1 MLFTLRINQKMAH
14 DEKISINAAIVFETI
29 YQLSRLSYANIK
41 IVDGKNYFVTYKSY
55 ILKHIPLFKIKSHT
69 LATALGELETSG
81 LLESIDKNSEPA
93 YCFTQKADKYIT
105 STFAPANDGVQVEQ
119 KPKRKEPLFS
129 LKKAVEAHALS
140 VEYFQLLK
148 KHSYDIC
155 QKENIDKDEF
165 GKFIDHHNAKG
176 TKLKNWLSAFRNW
189 IRNYRKWNPKD
200 GENKNG
206 MYQ

>member
-1 MLFTLRINQKMAH
+1 MLFALRINQKMAQ
-14 DEKISINAAIVFETI
+14 DEGISINAAIVFETI

-41 IVDGKNYFVTYKSY
+41 IVNGKNYFVTYKSY

-69 LATALGELETSG
+69 LSTALGELESCG
-81 LLESIDKNSEPA
+81 LLESIDKSSEPA
-93 YCFTQKADKYIT
+93 YCFTPKADKYIT
-105 STFAPANDGVQVEQ
+105 STFAPANDGAEAEQ
-119 KPKRKEPLFS
+119 KPKKKEPLFS

-189 IRNYRKWNPKD
+189 IRNYKKWNAND

-206 MYQ
+206 LWQ